1 MLSASSANVSC
12 PGTDGQE
19 QSESGSCIVLY
30 CSRTGNTERMAQTIS
45 TALGCDMIEVVPETP
60 YEDDYNAMLDRAGAE
75 LAAIEQGDY
84 PAVATSVEN
93 FDTYDIVLVGYPIWY
108 GHMATPMQAF
118 LHEHADLLAGKRIAL
133 FASSGS
139 SGIGTSERDAA
150 SLVPDAVFTE
160 SLLLTASSL
169 NSMESLVPVWLDEM
183 QISDNQTNADMENNK
198 IRLTVEGGRTFTA
211 TLVDN
216 TSAQALVEQLAKG
229 DITVDM
235 EDYAGMEKVGTLG
248 ISLPRNDRQTTTGP
262 GDLILYQGHNF
273 VIYYDTNSWNFT
285 RLGKIDNVSQTELK
299 AALGE
304 GDVRVTLS
312 LEH

>member
-1 MLSASSANVSC
+1 
-12 PGTDGQE
+12 
-19 QSESGSCIVLY
+19 
-30 CSRTGNTERMAQTIS
+30 
-45 TALGCDMIEVVPETP
+45 
-60 YEDDYNAMLDRAGAE
+60 
-75 LAAIEQGDY
+75 
-84 PAVATSVEN
+84 
-93 FDTYDIVLVGYPIWY
+93 
-108 GHMATPMQAF
+108 MATPMQAF

-160 SLLLTASSL
+160 SLLLTSSSL
-169 NSMESLVPVWLDEM
+169 NSMESLVPVWLDEV

-248 ISLPRNDRQTTTGP
+248 ISLPRNDRPTTTGP